1 LTVSEKDAV
10 KRGAI
15 GDHPIRVARS
25 LMAKGIMYLRIDSP
39 NGRSGFVENTDL
51 GRRIANHLQEQPK

>member
-1 LTVSEKDAV
+1 V